1 MSELIYIKTDLIDP
15 HPDNPRKEIGDVS
28 ELADSIKKSGILQN
42 LTVVPWFSGIT
53 KEKSGKV
60 TDRYRV
66 VIGHRRLAASK
77 LAGLKEVPCVVSDMD
92 YKEQVA
98 TMLAENMQRSDLTVY
113 EQAQGMQLMLELG
126 EDIKSISERT
136 GFSESTVRR
145 RTKLLVLDKE
155 KFKEGVAR
163 GASLFELEEIEKI
176 EDEEE
181 RNKLL
186 DVAGTKNFANAIYS
200 AKRTQEQNKLRE
212 QWKAVLSPFAEAIP
226 RGTNLSGKDVVKS
239 YYPGT
244 DKIENFVIP
253 EDSSEVKYYYSL
265 SNYCAILYKEQV
277 AGEEE
282 DEEQTEE
289 DILEELNSERAE
301 KACEMGKRFYQLRY
315 DFIKNYPANKIDI
328 ETVAAHYVVLKSRVG
343 YYYSFNEKTY
353 LDLLGVKT
361 REDSACKVSFKKAF
375 LCAVYTEARDDET
388 TRYSNWNGDYTKS
401 KDLDMIYD
409 FLCDIGY
416 EMSDEEEQAKA
427 GTHELFKEIC
437 EVPENVK

>member
-53 KEKSGKV
+53 KEKSEKV

-66 VIGHRRLAASK
+66 VIGHRRLAAAK
-77 LAGLKEVPCVVSDMD
+77 IAGLKEVPCVISDMD

-98 TMLAENMQRSDLTVY
+98 TMLAENMQRSDLTIY
-113 EQAQGMQLMLELG
+113 EQAQGMQLMLDLG
-126 EDIKSISERT
+126 ESIKSISDRT

-163 GASLFELEEIEKI
+163 GASIFDLEEIEKI
-176 EDEEE
+176 EDAEE

-186 DVAGTKNFANAIYS
+186 DVAGTKNFANAIYA

-212 QWKAVLSPFAEAIP
+212 QWEAVLSPFAEEIP
-226 RGTNLSGKDVVKS
+226 RGTNLSGMDYVKN

-244 DKIENFVIP
+244 DKIENFVVP

-265 SNYCAILYKEQV
+265 SNYCATLYKEQV

-282 DEEQTEE
+282 DEEPTEE

-301 KACEMGKRFYQLRY
+301 KAREMGKRFYQLRY
-315 DFIKNYPANKIDI
+315 DFIKNYPANKVDI
-328 ETVAAHYVVLKSRVG
+328 ETVAAHYVLLKSRVG
-343 YYYSFNEKTY
+343 YYSFNERIY
-353 LDLLGVKT
+353 LDLLDVKSKK
-361 REDSACKVSFKKAF
+361 DSACKASFKKAF
-375 LCAVYTEARDDET
+375 LCAVYTEAYDYET
-388 TRYSNWNGDYTKS
+388 MKYSNWNGDYTKN
-401 KDLDMIYD
+401 KDLDAIYD

-416 EMSDEEEQAKA
+416 KMSDEEDRARA

-437 EVPENVK
+437 EVPDGV

>member
-28 ELADSIKKSGILQN
+28 ELADSIKRSGILQN

-53 KEKSGKV
+53 KEKSKKV

-66 VIGHRRLAASK
+66 VIGHRRLAAAK
-77 LAGLKEVPCVVSDMD
+77 VAGLKEVPCVISDMD

-98 TMLAENMQRSDLTVY
+98 TMLAENMQRSDLTIY
-113 EQAQGMQLMLELG
+113 EQAQGMQLMLDLG
-126 EDIKSISERT
+126 ESIKSISDRT

-163 GASLFELEEIEKI
+163 GASIFDLEEIEKI
-176 EDEEE
+176 EDAEE

-186 DVAGTKNFANAIYS
+186 DVAGTKNFANAIYA

-212 QWKAVLSPFAEAIP
+212 QWKAVLSPFAEEIP
-226 RGTNLSGKDVVKS
+226 RGTNLSGMDFVKS
-239 YYPGT
+239 YYLGT
-244 DKIENFVIP
+244 DKIEDFVVP
-253 EDSSEVKYYYSL
+253 EDSSVVKYYYSL
-265 SNYCAILYKEQV
+265 SNYCATLYKEHIDSEEE
-277 AGEEE
+277 GEEP
-282 DEEQTEE
+282 TEE
-289 DILEELNSERAE
+289 DILKELNSERAE
-301 KACEMGKRFYQLRY
+301 KACEMGKRFYELRY
-315 DFIKNYPANKIDI
+315 NFIKNYPANKVDV
-328 ETVAAHYVVLKSRVG
+328 ETVAKHYVRFKNRDG
-343 YYYSFNEKTY
+343 YFSFSEAKY
-353 LDLLGVKT
+353 LNLLGA
-361 REDSACKVSFKKAF
+361 DSKKEIATKANPKKAF
-375 LCAVYTEARDDET
+375 LCAVYNEAYDYET
-388 TRYSNWNGDYTKS
+388 MKYSNWGGNYVGNKS
-401 KDLDMIYD
+401 LDMIYD

-437 EVPENVK
+437 EVPDEE